1 MLQTILK
8 QVVLGG
14 LTIFI
19 YSKKILMPVM
29 SQASWSN
36 QKKKIDRDLV
46 ELILAER
53 SKK

>member
-19 YSKKILMPVM
+19 YSKKILMPVT
-29 SQASWSN
+29 SQARLE
-36 QKKKIDRDLV
+36 QPKKK
-46 ELILAER
+46 
-53 SKK
+53 